1 MIGAAQ
7 IIKALTVNV
16 RHILKVKVNDRDLE
30 EGFDRPSF
38 FIDVDEID
46 DSELTDEYYYDT
58 YHLELYYFATD
69 SKIGFKELLEVRQK
83 LRAFFSGR
91 IETEEGF
98 GITFDEV
105 THFINKEDKVLH
117 TTFDVLAVQR
127 IPDKGDEPMIEELEV
142 NIK

>member
-1 MIGAAQ
+1 M
-7 IIKALTVNV
+7 
-16 RHILKVKVNDRDLE
+16 R
-30 EGFDRPSF
+30 
-38 FIDVDEID
+38 
-46 DSELTDEYYYDT
+46 EL
-58 YHLELYYFATD
+58 
-69 SKIGFKELLEVRQK
+69 
-83 LRAFFSGR
+83 FSSR

-127 IPDKGDEPMIEELEV
+127 IPDNGDEPMIEELEV